1 MLFPLEPAD
10 RTDERA
16 SMPTRLAPPAPHR
29 GKRLAPARIAVT
41 LGILIA
47 AMLAFSLVL
56 AGCIETSPTSTTPAS
71 PAANNASESTDA
83 REATAD
89 TTIDEDGSYTSKDEV
104 ALYIHTYRHLPG
116 NFVSK
121 TKARAAGW
129 DSDAGNLAE
138 VLPGKS
144 IGGSR
149 FYNDE
154 GALPDAKGR
163 TTSKIILGVELM
175 CCFRLYLRC
184 IFLILLAMPSIHWLH
199 LPSQLLTMFQL
210 RHLRS

>member
-1 MLFPLEPAD
+1 MLFPLEFAI
-10 RTDERA
+10 RTDKRA
-16 SMPTRLAPPAPHR
+16 SMPTLRTPPAPHR
-29 GKRLAPARIAVT
+29 GKRLQAARIAVT
-41 LGILIA
+41 LGIFIA
-47 AMLAFSLVL
+47 AMLAFSLAL

-71 PAANNASESTDA
+71 PAANSASESTDA
-83 REATAD
+83 HEATAD

-104 ALYIHTYRHLPG
+104 ALYIHTYGHLPG

-163 TTSKIILGVELM
+163 TWTECDIDYTEGYRNAKRIVFSNDGLIYYTDDHYRTFEQ
-175 CCFRLYLRC
+175 LY
-184 IFLILLAMPSIHWLH
+184 
-199 LPSQLLTMFQL
+199 
-210 RHLRS
+210 